1 VGVLVDGCAMEESYA
16 SVAVVVVDAVGPPT
30 ESELEIDR
38 PMAEALL
45 DIVQGV
51 GSVASSEGKGY
62 EENSLLTA
70 IDGIMPW
77 SSTIQDIATTKG
89 YQQFGG
95 VVEERSPSPS
105 PSNTSNTSDNSSD
118 SSSSIPPS
126 SSLSSVRTLHPQWIV
141 SLLRTKALSA
151 LWCGM
156 RNEQGSIMSVVG
168 SERSTTLL
176 HNVAEHQVTLSSMNT
191 TNNIHNSETKQKE
204 NGSISASDDILT
216 TTAGDLSRLEIMSIT
231 EQSMQLDRLFKD
243 QEDDETHQQEDA
255 VTSLTRLL
263 SFPSSFDPQRSFG

>member
-1 VGVLVDGCAMEESYA
+1 MGVLVDGCAMEESYA

-51 GSVASSEGKGY
+51 GSVAASEGKGY

-70 IDGIMPW
+70 IDRIMPW

-105 PSNTSNTSDNSSD
+105 PSNTSNTSDGASD
-118 SSSSIPPS
+118 SSPSIPSS

-176 HNVAEHQVTLSSMNT
+176 HNVAEHQVTLSSTNT

-216 TTAGDLSRLEIMSIT
+216 TTAGDLSRLESMSIT